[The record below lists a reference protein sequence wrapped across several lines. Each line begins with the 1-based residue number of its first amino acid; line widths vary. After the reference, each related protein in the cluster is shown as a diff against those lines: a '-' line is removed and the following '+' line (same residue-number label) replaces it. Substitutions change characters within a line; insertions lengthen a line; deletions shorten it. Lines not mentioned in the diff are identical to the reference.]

1 MHKESRHSR
10 EEYTL
15 LREIGRGTYCKVK
28 WALDD
33 EGAGY
38 AVKALSRATLA
49 SKQVSLFQREG
60 VQTVPLQTR
69 VDLELRILSEHPHPH
84 IVGLVEV
91 IDDPAHDR
99 LYIILEGME
108 GGQLMEWSTDHSAY
122 GVSSKPS
129 EVQQRLW
136 GDRVRHGAPEAGVL
150 VYQEAVASEVLRQL
164 LRAVAHL
171 HERGVVHKDLK
182 PDNVLLAM
190 PAPTA
195 DPRFVRPMPPA
206 PGAAAAGAGCPA
218 ADGAAPGAGGEDV
231 REVLRGGGFVAKVAD
246 FNTAVVCEPPDCR
259 IWDAEGT
266 QQFTP
271 PECFDPCRDTA
282 VGILGQPRDVWSLG
296 CVLFTMLF
304 GRCPFW
310 EEEPIRL
317 QLALMH
323 FAMDANAAV
332 DVPSGAVSQHAE
344 DIIRQLLHKDP
355 ARRPA
360 AAAALQHPWVQ

>member
-1 MHKESRHSR
+1 
-10 EEYTL
+10 
-15 LREIGRGTYCKVK
+15 
-28 WALDD
+28 
-33 EGAGY
+33 
-38 AVKALSRATLA
+38 
-49 SKQVSLFQREG
+49 
-60 VQTVPLQTR
+60 
-69 VDLELRILSEHPHPH
+69 
-84 IVGLVEV
+84 
-91 IDDPAHDR
+91 
-99 LYIILEGME
+99 
-108 GGQLMEWSTDHSAY
+108 
-122 GVSSKPS
+122 
-129 EVQQRLW
+129 
-136 GDRVRHGAPEAGVL
+136 
-150 VYQEAVASEVLRQL
+150 
-164 LRAVAHL
+164 
-171 HERGVVHKDLK
+171 
-182 PDNVLLAM
+182 M

-271 PECFDPCRDTA
+271 PESASTRAGTRPWASWASRGTCGPPAACFWGCSFLPRFRD
-282 VGILGQPRDVWSLG
+282 
-296 CVLFTMLF
+296 
-304 GRCPFW
+304 
-310 EEEPIRL
+310 EEPIRL